1 MNLMKNKWAYEY
13 LELEQNTK
21 LDYKTIK
28 KQYHIKAL
36 KYHPDKNKNDNATE
50 EFQKIQKA
58 YNIILEEQGHKNN
71 NNNIQFE
78 SNYKDVLLSFLNKII
93 DGDSILNTIIQNIL
107 LKYEN
112 TSLDMLKNLDKSI
125 LFKIHN
131 ILSKYKD
138 ILNINENYLND
149 IHQIIINKNLKDECI
164 ILNPNLNDL
173 LSNNLYR
180 LTHNDKQYIIP
191 LWHHELVYDLP
202 DSDLYVK
209 TYPNLKDNMEINRD
223 NNLFIREQVY
233 IKDIWNKD
241 IIYFNYENI
250 SLPVTVS
257 TLKLKEEQTIIFS
270 NMGITKI
277 NTSDIYN
284 INKKGDIY
292 LIITL
297 II

>member
-1 MNLMKNKWAYEY
+1 MNLTKNKWAYEY
-13 LELEQNTK
+13 LELEQKTK

-58 YNIILEEQGHKNN
+58 YNIILEEQGHKN

-191 LWHHELVYDLP
+191 LWHHELVYDLS

-223 NNLFIREQVY
+223 NNLFIRERVY
-233 IKDIWNKD
+233 IKDVWNKD

-270 NMGITKI
+270 NMGVTKI

>member
-36 KYHPDKNKNDNATE
+36 KYHPDKNKSDNATE

-93 DGDSILNTIIQNIL
+93 DGDSILYTIIQNIL

-180 LTHNDKQYIIP
+180 LTHNNKQYIIP
-191 LWHHELVYDLP
+191 LWHHELVYDLS

>member
-36 KYHPDKNKNDNATE
+36 KYHPDKNKSDNATE

-58 YNIILEEQGHKNN
+58 YNIILEEQGHKN

-93 DGDSILNTIIQNIL
+93 DGDSILYTIIQNIL

-191 LWHHELVYDLP
+191 LWHHELVYDLS